1 MKSRLR
7 CLIRSKTYFLTEN
20 LKTMSTSKLF
30 TSLAK
35 VGGALGKGLV
45 AGFAGTIAITIS
57 QMIEMQIT
65 QRSNSNA
72 PVTVGGKALGV
83 EPRGKAAQAK
93 EQAASDGDE
102 ASDSVQQKVEAN
114 EQKFAQIMHFSYGTG
129 WGVFRGALD
138 LAGVHGPLAD
148 LFQFSAIWGTAQVM
162 LPAAAGTPPITEWS
176 PKQIAIDVMH
186 HAVYA
191 CAVGL
196 TYDAMRKAEK
206 RKEKISRRASWLDSL
221 LTGIDKKFSS

>member
-1 MKSRLR
+1 MADNTFFTGL
-7 CLIRSKTYFLTEN
+7 SK
-20 LKTMSTSKLF
+20 
-30 TSLAK
+30 A
-35 VGGALGKGLV
+35 GDALGKGLI
-45 AGFAGTIAITIS
+45 AGFAGTVAITIS

-83 EPRGKAAQAK
+83 EPRGKAEQEK
-93 EQAASDGDE
+93 EKVESEKKE
-102 ASDSVQQKVEAN
+102 ASEEVQQKVEAN

-148 LFQFSAIWGTAQVM
+148 LTHFGAIWGAAQVM

>member
-1 MKSRLR
+1 MADNTFFTGL
-7 CLIRSKTYFLTEN
+7 SK
-20 LKTMSTSKLF
+20 
-30 TSLAK
+30 A
-35 VGGALGKGLV
+35 GGALGKGLI
-45 AGFAGTIAITIS
+45 AGFAGTVAITIS

-72 PVTVGGKALGV
+72 PVIVAGKALGV
-83 EPRGKAAQAK
+83 EPRGKADQEKEKAQ
-93 EQAASDGDE
+93 EDREE
-102 ASDSVQQKVEAN
+102 ASDEVQQKVEAN
-114 EQKFAQIMHFSYGTG
+114 EQKFTQIMHFSYGTG

-148 LFQFSAIWGTAQVM
+148 LFQFSAIWGAAQVM